1 MRVRTVGPERQKD
14 TQISTREN
22 SLGEMLQE
30 GEAGLGKKSWEQ
42 VPEADRCLALGDQR
56 GSLVSD
62 PTWAPLQFS

>member
-1 MRVRTVGPERQKD
+1 
-14 TQISTREN
+14 
-22 SLGEMLQE
+22 MLKE

-62 PTWAPLQFS
+62 PTWAPAVL